1 MTAPPLA
8 TEARL
13 PNRRIVIPAL
23 GITQIFAWG
32 STFYLPAVLAPFI
45 AKDTGW
51 SYDWIIGGV
60 SVGLL
65 VAGLA
70 SPTVGLL
77 IAKSGGRT
85 VLAGGAFLLAAG
97 LFGIGIAPS
106 LPWYFAGWAVIGL
119 GMSASLYDAAFSA
132 LGGIYGSQS
141 RSAITSLT
149 LFGGFA
155 STVCWPLSAVLAEH
169 VGWRGACLT
178 YAAIQVAIALPIL
191 LLALPH
197 HARAIDKDSAP
208 TERKLVRLQRAEY
221 VVFAL
226 LALVLTIGAAILSI
240 MGTQLLLILIARG
253 LDVPVAVGL
262 GAIVGPSQV
271 GARVIEMLAGSRYH
285 PVWTMVASAV
295 LVAISALMLTG
306 GFPIIAL
313 AIALYGAGNGIGSI
327 ARGTV
332 PLALFGP
339 KRYPVLMGRL
349 ALPLL
354 VAMAISPFI
363 GGLIFQRGGP
373 DSVLALLTAIALA
386 NVVLVGALG
395 VLTWRHVRDPDF
407 DDIPR

>member
-1 MTAPPLA
+1 M
-8 TEARL
+8 
-13 PNRRIVIPAL
+13 VVPAL
-23 GITQIFAWG
+23 GITQILAWG
-32 STFYLPAVLAPFI
+32 STFYLPAALAPFI

-51 SYDWIIGGV
+51 SYETIIGGV

-65 VAGLA
+65 VAGLT
-70 SPTVGLL
+70 SPRVGHL
-77 IAKSGGRT
+77 IVQRGGRP
-85 VLAGGAFLLAAG
+85 VLAGGALLLAAG
-97 LFGIGIAPS
+97 LLGIGIAPS
-106 LPWYFAGWAVIGL
+106 LPWYLAGWALIGL
-119 GMSASLYDAAFSA
+119 GMSAGLYDAAFST
-132 LGGIYGSQS
+132 LGNIYGSQS

-155 STVCWPLSAVLAEH
+155 STVWWPLSAYLAER

-178 YAAIQVAIALPIL
+178 YATIQVAIALPIQL
-191 LLALPH
+191 LVLPRRRRMVDAH
-197 HARAIDKDSAP
+197 VDAK
-208 TERKLVRLQRAEY
+208 ERTSIQLERGEY

-240 MGTQLLLILIARG
+240 VGTHLLLILIARS
-253 LDVPVAVGL
+253 LDVSVAVGL

-295 LVAISALMLTG
+295 LVAIAALMLTG

-363 GGLIFQRGGP
+363 GGLIFQKGGA
-373 DSVLALLTAIALA
+373 DGVLALLTAMALA
-386 NVVLVGALG
+386 NVVLVGALRM
-395 VLTWRHVRDPDF
+395 LTWRHAGASADPV
-407 DDIPR
+407 